1 MAKRAHA
8 YPQVDPGAAALV
20 DTPVAII
27 PRRARVSDAL
37 GLARRRQASA
47 VSSDRRV
54 WILRD
59 DLARAARLGL
69 GELPAS
75 ALARPVP
82 LVDARAG
89 EIAVRRRLADG
100 APVVIVREGRRGVL
114 GAISAVA
121 ASPTTSLP
129 SKFAERLDDFARAAL
144 AKLGPVASEQRAAAF
159 LVGGVVRDALLTRGS
174 AATRDLDVVVEGDG
188 LAVARALA
196 TALGLAAG
204 GLVEHSR
211 FLTASLASPDHGH
224 VDIATARSERYET
237 PGALPRVMPA
247 SIGEDLSRR
256 DFTIN
261 AMAVELASGGLAVLD
276 PFGGRAALARRHV
289 TILHPLSFAED
300 PTRIFR
306 AARYAAR
313 LGFSLDAWTV
323 RALGLALRLAPYVAL
338 SGQRLAAELALIAGD
353 QCPDVALRDLGSMG
367 AFRLFTP
374 DYRFTGAI
382 AERAR
387 RLPAAL
393 AWCRAHALAPS
404 PLEVAAMIV
413 LSGQSATVVRGAL
426 DRLVI
431 TGEPR
436 TRIERALT
444 RPVVLAK
451 RGAPASDRARPLR
464 GLSDVELLALWLAGG
479 NARRDAEWLVG
490 TARWV
495 RPALGGDDIVALG
508 VAPGPRVAD
517 ALRALRDARLDGR
530 LTDHDSEVTFVQDFL
545 SREEG

>member
-20 DTPVAII
+20 DAPVATI
-27 PRRARVSDAL
+27 PRRARVGDAL
-37 GLARRRQASA
+37 GLARRRQAAA
-47 VSSDRRV
+47 VSADGRV

-82 LVDARAG
+82 VVESRAG
-89 EIAVRRRLADG
+89 EIAVRRRLAAG
-100 APVVIVREGRRGVL
+100 APVVIVRDGRRGAL
-114 GAISAVA
+114 GAISAATA
-121 ASPTTSLP
+121 APTTSLP
-129 SKFAERLDDFARAAL
+129 ARFPERLDGFAREAL
-144 AKLGPVASEQRAAAF
+144 AKLPPVASEQKAVAF
-159 LVGGVVRDALLTRGS
+159 LVGGVVRDALLTRGPL
-174 AATRDLDVVVEGDG
+174 ATRDLDIVVEGDG

-196 TALGLAAG
+196 AAVGVATG

-211 FLTASLASPDHGH
+211 FLTASLTAPDHGR

-261 AMAVELASGGLAVLD
+261 AMAVELGSGGFGVLD
-276 PFGGRAALARRHV
+276 PFGGRAALARRRL
-289 TILHPLSFAED
+289 TILHPLSFVED

-313 LGFSLDAWTV
+313 LGFTLDAWTA
-323 RALGLALRLAPYVAL
+323 RAVGLALRLAPYAAL
-338 SGQRLAAELALIAGD
+338 SGQRLAAELVLIVGD
-353 QCPDVALRDLGSMG
+353 QRPDVALRHLGSAG
-367 AFRLFTP
+367 VFRLLAP
-374 DYRFTGAI
+374 DHRFTRAI

-393 AWCRAHALAPS
+393 VWCHAHALTPS
-404 PLEVAAMIV
+404 PIEVAAVIV
-413 LSGQSATVVRGAL
+413 LSGQSATVTRAAL

-436 TRIERALT
+436 ARLERALT
-444 RPVVLAK
+444 RPMVPAK
-451 RGAPASDRARPLR
+451 SGTRASDRARLFR
-464 GLSDVELLALWLAGG
+464 GLSDVELLATWLTGG
-479 NARRDAEWLVG
+479 AARRDVEWLVG
-490 TARWV
+490 TARSV
-495 RPALGGDDIVALG
+495 RPKLGGDDIVALG

-517 ALRALRDARLDGR
+517 ALRKLRDARLDGR
-530 LTDHDSEVTFVQDFL
+530 LTDHDSEVAFVQDFL